1 MSVLQQ
7 DRARRAVATFDRYA
21 DAQRAVDYLS
31 DRKFCVERLSIVG
44 QDLRL
49 VEEVTGRHGYGEAAV
64 QGLLSGAIVG
74 AFVGFLLGA
83 FSLFDPLTSALALGM
98 YGLLVGAVA
107 GLVFGLLG
115 HGLTGGRRDFR
126 SVSAVQ
132 AGRYEL
138 LADDDVAERAI
149 VLLSQ
154 APPR

>member
-1 MSVLQQ
+1 M
-7 DRARRAVATFDRYA
+7 
-21 DAQRAVDYLS
+21 
-31 DRKFCVERLSIVG
+31 
-44 QDLRL
+44 
-49 VEEVTGRHGYGEAAV
+49 
-64 QGLLSGAIVG
+64 
-74 AFVGFLLGA
+74 GFLLGA